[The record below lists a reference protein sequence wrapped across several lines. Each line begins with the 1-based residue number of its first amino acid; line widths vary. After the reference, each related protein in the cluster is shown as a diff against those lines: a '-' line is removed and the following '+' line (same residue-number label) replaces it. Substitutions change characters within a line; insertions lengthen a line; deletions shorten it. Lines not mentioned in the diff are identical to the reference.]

1 MSRTT
6 GVMRPS
12 RKHGGAVALG
22 SVRGRRHLPYEA
34 THAEKDWRPARSKTF
49 ARLHF
54 QETFRFPFSKA
65 LHALAQ
71 QQRLRVVTEQCAP
84 HLTTREPLGSLPRN
98 CSGILCSQR
107 ASHLLSKTHHTSQ
120 TNLPLQYRTSEAA
133 SSPCGVR
140 SVGECRHVSRSCQ
153 AVLCARVKKNSACV
167 IHCAVVTSPNQQ
179 RSTIN

>member
-1 MSRTT
+1 
-6 GVMRPS
+6 VLL
-12 RKHGGAVALG
+12 ALG
-22 SVRGRRHLPYEA
+22 SVRGRRPSAVRSNARRKGPTACSVEDVCTSSLP
-34 THAEKDWRPARSKTF
+34 R
-49 ARLHF
+49 
-54 QETFRFPFSKA
+54 TFRFPFSKA

-71 QQRLRVVTEQCAP
+71 QQRLRVVTEQYAP
-84 HLTTREPLGSLPRN
+84 HLTNREPLGSLPRN